1 MNYETQAAT
10 FFLSFLSLIAFHYHL
25 QVTPSLPPCP
35 VTSLSRPGVLVAYTL
50 LRATGGRFSGSYLGT
65 IWDMFGVSLGVTC
78 LYRAYMRCTIQCSRS
93 NEMSL
98 ILPAIYA
105 SIATPDAVNSGP
117 TPPCNIKAV
126 PSACIEMQPTKL
138 EGNSRIVV
146 LSGRDNLVVIK
157 LF

>member
-25 QVTPSLPPCP
+25 QVTPSPPPCP
-35 VTSLSRPGVLVAYTL
+35 VASLSRPGVLVAYTL
-50 LRATGGRFSGSYLGT
+50 LRATGGCLSGSYLGT
-65 IWDMFGVSLGVTC
+65 IWDIFGGSLGITC

>member
-1 MNYETQAAT
+1 
-10 FFLSFLSLIAFHYHL
+10 
-25 QVTPSLPPCP
+25 
-35 VTSLSRPGVLVAYTL
+35 
-50 LRATGGRFSGSYLGT
+50 
-65 IWDMFGVSLGVTC
+65 MF
-78 LYRAYMRCTIQCSRS
+78 
-93 NEMSL
+93 L

-105 SIATPDAVNSGP
+105 SIATPDAVKASP

-157 LF
+157 LFYFLFYIRSVLPGLQSFRLEFRISPSHLGAFWPDFSLIHLVEFGGILAIGHFAYHKYT

>member
-1 MNYETQAAT
+1 
-10 FFLSFLSLIAFHYHL
+10 
-25 QVTPSLPPCP
+25 
-35 VTSLSRPGVLVAYTL
+35 
-50 LRATGGRFSGSYLGT
+50 
-65 IWDMFGVSLGVTC
+65 
-78 LYRAYMRCTIQCSRS
+78 MRCTIQCSRS

-157 LF
+157 LFKFLFYIRSVLPGLQSFRLEFRISPSHLGAFWPDFSLIQLVEFGGILARVSHITNTPSCIVDILCFSCIWSALGWLAI